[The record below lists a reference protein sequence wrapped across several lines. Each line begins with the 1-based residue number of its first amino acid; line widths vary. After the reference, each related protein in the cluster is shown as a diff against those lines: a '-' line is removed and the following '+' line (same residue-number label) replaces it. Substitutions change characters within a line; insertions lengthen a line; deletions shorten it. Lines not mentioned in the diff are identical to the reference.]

1 MSKKTVRA
9 VDVGFGNTKFTTSDG
24 IMDGEI
30 GTQIFP
36 SIALPAT
43 GQHLQAELDA
53 KHTVQ
58 ISVGKGQIFEVGES
72 VASSMGTAF
81 ARQLDLKYSES
92 APYLALTLGAVH
104 YMDVQSVDLLVVGL
118 PVLNFN
124 ALAPALKEKLRRV
137 HSLPRGKVEISD
149 VLVVPQPV
157 GGMYDFGVR
166 NQIIR
171 QLHGQNNLLIDP
183 GFYTVDWVVTQG
195 MTLNSARSG
204 AATDAGMAA
213 ILRKTFNQITL
224 QYQKTIRISDPSE
237 SDLIRLDQ
245 AIRLNQ
251 DFRLFGKPIP
261 VNDFIHV
268 RDEVIKGALHKLHAS
283 VGGSS
288 DIDNVVIVGGGAA
301 AYKDA
306 VAAFFPN
313 HDVRVA
319 KDAAFSNVRGF
330 QMMGNLKAG
339 LLNAGVAATEAAEA
353 I

>member
-1 MSKKTVRA
+1 MSKKVIRA

-24 IMDGEI
+24 LADGEI
-30 GTQIFP
+30 NTQIFP
-36 SIALPAT
+36 SIALPGT

-53 KHTVQ
+53 KHTVH
-58 ISVGKGQIFEVGES
+58 IAVGKGQSFEVGAG
-72 VASSMGTAF
+72 VASSMGSTF
-81 ARQLDLKYSES
+81 ARQLDMRYPES
-92 APYLALTLGAVH
+92 APYLALTLGALH
-104 YMDVQSVDLLVVGL
+104 YMNVQYVDLLVVGL
-118 PVLNFN
+118 PVINFN
-124 ALAPALKEKLRRV
+124 AAAPALRERLCRV
-137 HSLPRGKVEISD
+137 HSLPRGKVEILD
-149 VLVVPQPV
+149 VLVLPQPV

-204 AATDAGMAA
+204 AATDAGVAS
-213 ILRKTFNQITL
+213 ILRKTFNQIKLKHEKTL
-224 QYQKTIRISDPSE
+224 RISDPSE
-237 SDLIRLDQ
+237 SDLIRLDE
-245 AIRLNQ
+245 ALRLNQ
-251 DFRLFGKPIP
+251 DFKLFGKVIAL
-261 VNDFIHV
+261 NDFGTV

-288 DIDNVVIVGGGAA
+288 DIDNVIIVGGGAA
-301 AYKDA
+301 AYKDE
-306 VAAFFPN
+306 VDRFFPN

-339 LLNAGVAATEAAEA
+339 LLNPSVAETESAEA
-353 I
+353 